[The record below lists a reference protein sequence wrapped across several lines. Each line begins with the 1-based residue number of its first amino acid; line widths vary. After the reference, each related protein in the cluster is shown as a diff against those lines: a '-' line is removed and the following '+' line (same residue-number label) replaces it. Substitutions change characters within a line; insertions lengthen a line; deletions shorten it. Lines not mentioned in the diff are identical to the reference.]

1 MEATLKAR
9 QRRAAPRKPSQTH
22 QEWSGSIIRTAITH
36 PDHKSVLVVTKVS
49 RCCLSRSLG
58 LAYPPAHATMA
69 WLVFAPLLPW
79 NVRSWQDH
87 HVPVHIDDKR
97 RGTEGAMHKNTG
109 TALNLTLFPS
119 ARPAWST
126 RKVSTGLLGLLR
138 LDSHQT
144 SFSPT
149 AIQYQQSLSR
159 STIYFKSIPRTKF
172 QVTNNDV
179 QRQPL
184 HLAQL
189 SRRSGLPPK
198 YKSRAHRAPLCCDVL
213 LWNADRNG
221 MGPRKNQSTCI
232 GDFIHYPALRQPPL
246 SPSPDCLP
254 LAGPIVAH
262 LPRLRM
268 REAEAS

>member
-1 MEATLKAR
+1 MVRIYHQDCYYT
-9 QRRAAPRKPSQTH
+9 PRSQLCACGYETSRDGVSLEVWASPTH
-22 QEWSGSIIRTAITH
+22 QPMRPEHGWYS
-36 PDHKSVLVVTKVS
+36 P
-49 RCCLSRSLG
+49 LSCHG
-58 LAYPPAHATMA
+58 MCAAGKG
-69 WLVFAPLLPW
+69 
-79 NVRSWQDH
+79 H
-87 HVPVHIDDKR
+87 HVPVHIDDKS

-144 SFSPT
+144 YFSPT
-149 AIQYQQSLSR
+149 AIQYQQSLSS

-172 QVTNNDV
+172 QLTNNDV

-198 YKSRAHRAPLCCDVL
+198 YKSPAHRAPLCCDVL

-221 MGPRKNQSTCI
+221 MGPRKSQSTYT
-232 GDFIHYPALRQPPL
+232 GDFIHYPALRQSPL
-246 SPSPDCLP
+246 SPSPNNLP
-254 LAGPIVAH
+254 LAGPIVAY

-268 REAEAS
+268 REAEMSSTEGRWPC